1 VSNEERPEFQALEE
15 LREVLTALSTELA
28 SWRRRALTAE
38 AEQTQLQLDADVVA
52 SRERLVGLQSENAEL
67 KQRLEAAHNR
77 VSELISRL
85 RFLEEQVTMEEQ
97 GS

>member
-1 VSNEERPEFQALEE
+1 MSNEERPEFQALEE
-15 LREVLTALSTELA
+15 LREVLTALSNELA

-38 AEQTQLQLDADVVA
+38 AEQTQLQLDADVVTA
-52 SRERLVGLQSENAEL
+52 RERLLGLQSENAEL
-67 KQRLEAAHNR
+67 KQRLEAAHTK

-85 RFLEEQVTMEEQ
+85 RFLEEQVALEEQ